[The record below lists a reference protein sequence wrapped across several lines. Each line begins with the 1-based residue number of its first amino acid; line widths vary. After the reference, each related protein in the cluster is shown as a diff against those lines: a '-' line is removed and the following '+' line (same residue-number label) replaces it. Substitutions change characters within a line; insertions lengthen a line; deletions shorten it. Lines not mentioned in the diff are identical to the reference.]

1 MGLDSGTP
9 SPMSVPSAEIRRGRV
24 SLWLGLLG
32 IPSFGLTA
40 VAGLGLGLS
49 GLRGAH
55 RGWSIAGVLV
65 SFVVIAGW
73 MGGLAGVIEVMRTA
87 QEKPGSIW
95 SSGERL
101 GTILARKVVLSV
113 DPAAPRPPSDQELAR
128 LLDALPEQYRRFD
141 VPPVPLAIEPLK
153 MIPGVLLRWRIGA
166 PLDPESGSTVTDV
179 DPDPDRSGIFLFAA
193 DGRSVLPFRLAL
205 DPQRRIYDDPATT
218 ILELTGP
225 AARAIVAAA
234 QSASGELPDAIEAGR
249 IIAATGIVPRPMYRL
264 RPGGLFDLIDP
275 RTRIHATYA
284 AFGGVLVPVIP

>member
-1 MGLDSGTP
+1 
-9 SPMSVPSAEIRRGRV
+9 MSIPSAEIRRGRV

-55 RGWSIAGVLV
+55 RGWSMAGVLV

-87 QEKPGSIW
+87 QEKPGSVW
-95 SSGERL
+95 PSGERL

-113 DPAAPRPPSDQELAR
+113 DPAAPRPPSDEELGR
-128 LLDALPEQYRRFD
+128 LLDTLPEQYRRFD
-141 VPPVPLAIEPLK
+141 VPPVPLAIEPLST
-153 MIPGVLLRWRIGA
+153 IPGVLLRWRIGA
-166 PLDPESGSTVTDV
+166 PLDPGSGSAVTDV
-179 DPDPDRSGIFLFAA
+179 DPDRSGIFLFAA
-193 DGRSVLPFRLAL
+193 DGRSVLPFSLAL
-205 DPQRRIYDDPATT
+205 DPQRRFYDDPATK
-218 ILELTGP
+218 ILASTGP
-225 AARAIVAAA
+225 VARAIVAAA
-234 QSASGELPDAIEAGR
+234 QSAGGELPDAIEAGR

-275 RTRIHATYA
+275 QTRIHATYA

>member
-1 MGLDSGTP
+1 
-9 SPMSVPSAEIRRGRV
+9 MSIPSAEIRRGRV

-55 RGWSIAGVLV
+55 RGWSMAGVLV

-87 QEKPGSIW
+87 QEKPGSVW

-113 DPAAPRPPSDQELAR
+113 DPAAPRPPSDEELGR
-128 LLDALPEQYRRFD
+128 LLDALPEQYRRFN
-141 VPPVPLAIEPLK
+141 VPPVPLAIEPLST
-153 MIPGVLLRWRIGA
+153 IPGVLLRWRIGA
-166 PLDPESGSTVTDV
+166 PLDPGSGSAVTDV
-179 DPDPDRSGIFLFAA
+179 DPDRSGIFLFAA
-193 DGRSVLPFRLAL
+193 DGRSVLPFSLAL
-205 DPQRRIYDDPATT
+205 DPRRRVYDDPATK
-218 ILELTGP
+218 ILASTGP

-234 QSASGELPDAIEAGR
+234 ESAGGELPDAIEAGR
-249 IIAATGIVPRPMYRL
+249 IIAATESTPRPMYRL